1 MTLRNMFRYLIFPV
15 LYSQTTVAPNG
26 WAAVSLWRRFFQL
39 QEDEKDEMMD
49 AVACALEGID
59 ERQVRP
65 IACEDV
71 KVAREEFI
79 RESYRS
85 MVGPTTPSIRVLDTA
100 ATSQDHHTRAQL
112 GEVQQLSRPN
122 LQVPVSSAGMP
133 DSAYLAQ

>member
-1 MTLRNMFRYLIFPV
+1 
-15 LYSQTTVAPNG
+15 LYPQTTVAPNG

-39 QEDEKDEMMD
+39 QEDEKEEMMD
-49 AVACALEGID
+49 AVARALEGQID

-79 RESYRS
+79 RENYQR
-85 MVGPTTPSIRVLDTA
+85 MVAPTINPHSIRVLDSAVT
-100 ATSQDHHTRAQL
+100 TSQNHQTQAHL
-112 GEVQQLSRPN
+112 SEVQQLNRPN
-122 LQVPVSSAGMP
+122 LQVPVSAGMP